1 MSLYTPV
8 LLLCTYLTY
17 LSALAIVG
25 DYTTP
30 ERLSERDGYMELSL
44 LRKVRPGLRQITSLL
59 TYIVRTIGQIPV
71 S

>member
-1 MSLYTPV
+1 MSLYTPL
-8 LLLCTYLTY
+8 LLLCTYLTH
-17 LSALAIVG
+17 LSTLAIVG

-30 ERLSERDGYMELSL
+30 ETLSERDDYMELSL
-44 LRKVRPGLRQITSLL
+44 VRKARPELRQITSLL